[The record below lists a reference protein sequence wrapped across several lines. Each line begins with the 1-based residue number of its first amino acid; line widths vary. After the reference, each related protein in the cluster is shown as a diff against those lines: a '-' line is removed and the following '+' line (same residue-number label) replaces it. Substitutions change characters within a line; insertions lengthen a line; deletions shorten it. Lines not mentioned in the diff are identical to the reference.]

1 MKRGRYRIVNRKRF
15 MAFAVGTSCAALL
28 LALMAILAIFY
39 RDVPA
44 DGTPRNEDASAVGMG
59 DVKGRDE
66 IKWVKL
72 TSEQTESVANA
83 TASDASTPLN
93 VKTVVSSCLSL
104 VGKVN
109 YFWGGKSTARGW
121 DDNWGTMRTV
131 AHSGSETTGETR
143 PFGLDC
149 SGFVTWAFIQLG
161 LGEEQTKDAIGEGT
175 WNQWHKSVPIE
186 WSELKPGD
194 FAFQN
199 EYPGATENHIG
210 ICIGRYNNEP
220 VFVHCCYSENNVVV
234 TMASDILRFA
244 RRPSIFAEG

>member
-1 MKRGRYRIVNRKRF
+1 M
-15 MAFAVGTSCAALL
+15 
-28 LALMAILAIFY
+28 
-39 RDVPA
+39 
-44 DGTPRNEDASAVGMG
+44 
-59 DVKGRDE
+59 
-66 IKWVKL
+66 
-72 TSEQTESVANA
+72 
-83 TASDASTPLN
+83 N

>member
-1 MKRGRYRIVNRKRF
+1 
-15 MAFAVGTSCAALL
+15 MAFAVGTPCAALL
-28 LALMAILAIFY
+28 LALMAILAFFY

-109 YFWGGKSTARGW
+109 YFWGW
-121 DDNWGTMRTV
+121 QE
-131 AHSGSETTGETR
+131 HR
-143 PFGLDC
+143 PRL
-149 SGFVTWAFIQLG
+149 VRQLG
-161 LGEEQTKDAIGEGT
+161 NNAYGRALGQR
-175 WNQWHKSVPIE
+175 N
-186 WSELKPGD
+186 
-194 FAFQN
+194 
-199 EYPGATENHIG
+199 Y
-210 ICIGRYNNEP
+210 GRNTS
-220 VFVHCCYSENNVVV
+220 FW
-234 TMASDILRFA
+234 A
-244 RRPSIFAEG
+244 